1 MKIITVVV
9 NNVDFIEIQYYTLKK
24 YFQGEYEFIV
34 FNDAKDFPDYT
45 NYSDVTIKSN
55 IENKC
60 RELNINCIN
69 IPNEHHKTVVDASVR
84 TANSMN
90 FMLNYQLQNPDK
102 YLILDSDMFLIDYL
116 DINKYSNYDCAIL
129 LQNRTNNN
137 EDINYIWH
145 GLCYFD
151 MYKLNNM
158 NVLNWNSCAYC
169 DTGGMTKDWLKL
181 QLNNLTPPT
190 TDNLRWSEKP
200 KTFHIDTTYFIRHLW
215 STSWNIKELPEM
227 FKENKELINFLQN
240 DTRNK
245 DDKFFCEIYDDVF
258 LHYRAGC
265 NWLHEGHATH
275 NNTTS
280 QLKKVLIG

>member
-1 MKIITVVV
+1 MKIITDVV

-45 NYSDVTIKSN
+45 NFGNVAIKSQ

-60 RELNINCIN
+60 RELNIKCIN
-69 IPNEHHKTVVDASVR
+69 IPNEHHKTVVDASTR
-84 TANSMN
+84 NSNSMN

-116 DINKYSNYDCAIL
+116 DINKYSNYDCAVL
-129 LQNRTNNN
+129 LQTRKNNN

-145 GLCYFD
+145 GICYFD

-158 NVLNWNSCAYC
+158 NVLNWDLCANC

-181 QLNNLTPPT
+181 QLNNSTPPT
-190 TDNLRWSEKP
+190 TDNLRWSEKT

-215 STSWNIKELPEM
+215 STSWNITELPENLN
-227 FKENKELINFLQN
+227 ENKELINFLQN
-240 DTRNK
+240 DTRNN
-245 DDKFFCEIYDDVF
+245 DGKFFCEIYDDVF

-265 NWLHEGHATH
+265 NWLHEGQATH
-275 NNTTS
+275 NNLTS
-280 QLKKVLIG
+280 QLKKVLLG